1 MLNPL
6 SRGDRRLF
14 ATLFL
19 TASLSIVGC
28 TDDNGATSSSGA
40 DPRNHRHR

>member
-6 SRGDRRLF
+6 SRGCRRLI

-28 TDDNGATSSSGA
+28 TDDNGAATSHSGA
-40 DPRNHRHR
+40 